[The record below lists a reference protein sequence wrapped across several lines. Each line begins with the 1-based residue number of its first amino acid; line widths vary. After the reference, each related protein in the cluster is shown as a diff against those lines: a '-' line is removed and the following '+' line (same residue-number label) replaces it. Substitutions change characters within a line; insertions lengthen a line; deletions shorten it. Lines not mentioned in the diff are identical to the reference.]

1 MSGTLQGWSTAKE
14 TMEGAFYKREGA
26 ILIGVNTFRALL
38 LHVVTSLR
46 HNYQIRVVAENMK
59 YITTT

>member
-14 TMEGAFYKREGA
+14 TKEVYKREGA